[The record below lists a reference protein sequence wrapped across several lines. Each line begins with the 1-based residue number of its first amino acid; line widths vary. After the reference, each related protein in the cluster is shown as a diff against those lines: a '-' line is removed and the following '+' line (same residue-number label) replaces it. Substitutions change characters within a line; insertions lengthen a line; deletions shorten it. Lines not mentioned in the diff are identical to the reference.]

1 MPTCAGVSS
10 FLHKP
15 THPCVIAVH
24 PLNEMPRRALAHR
37 PSLGGVWYAGS
48 IKDVRTANKE
58 RVFFGFFSSP
68 SVAPASKEGSVWLPV
83 LRPCGPKRNAAD
95 PPQECKL
102 RRPSSRRPL
111 HTTQPGV

>member
-1 MPTCAGVSS
+1 MPTCAGVST
-10 FLHKP
+10 HKP

-24 PLNEMPRRALAHR
+24 PLNGMPRRALAHR

-48 IKDVRTANKE
+48 IVRTANKE
-58 RVFFGFFSSP
+58 RIFFWFFSSP
-68 SVAPASKEGSVWLPV
+68 SLSPASKSVWLPV